1 MKSQTFREKFVNMV
15 NAGFPY
21 LYVPT
26 YEEQRAQA
34 QIEDILY
41 KSGDIKTER
50 ELYYWTQTDGLVKI
64 PRDKET
70 PLSIVNGT
78 KEPIKALEAVE
89 KAENP
94 GIFIFKDIH
103 VFFGSERGTHAD
115 FVLVRKFRDILQS
128 LQAGRKNI
136 VFLSPK
142 LVIPCEMEK
151 EISVLDFDLPTEQ
164 EVRGLLDS
172 LTEGFSE
179 EQVTLDEEG
188 KRRLVKAA
196 LGLTMQEAENA
207 FCRAIVSLKGLHDG
221 ALEIIHDEKNQV
233 VKKTG
238 VLEFVNTDLGIN
250 DIGGLE
256 NLKNWLIKRN
266 NTWSEQSKLYNLPA
280 PKGLLITGVPGCG
293 KSLTAKA
300 MSAIWGLPLLKLDM
314 GRIFGGVVGS
324 SEENM
329 RKAISTAEAVS
340 PSILWVDEIEKG
352 LSGVTK
358 SGGGDAGTSTRVF
371 GTFLTWLQEKEKPVF
386 VIATANDISALPPEL
401 LRKGRFDEIFFVDLP
416 TYAERQ
422 KIFKVHIQKK
432 ISNSPIAH
440 EVEASDQVASRLAA
454 ISEGFTGSEIE
465 QVIISALFEAFYRNR
480 GLREEDIVKTIE
492 ETVPLAKTQ
501 SEQVAAIREWA
512 KERAV
517 LATAQS
523 DREFLNEAAVK
534 EESVVV
540 QPSVSEKR
548 PESVQGGRIVNFDL

>member
-1 MKSQTFREKFVNMV
+1 MKSQTFKEKFVNMV

-21 LYVPT
+21 LYIPT
-26 YEEQRAQA
+26 YEEQRAQS
-34 QIEDILY
+34 QIEEIIHR
-41 KSGDIKTER
+41 SGAIKTER
-50 ELYYWTQTDGLVKI
+50 ELYYWTQTEGLVKI
-64 PRDKET
+64 PKEKDA
-70 PLSIVNGT
+70 PLSVINGT
-78 KEPIKALEAVE
+78 KEPIKALESIE
-89 KAENP
+89 KADVP
-94 GIFIFKDIH
+94 GMYVFKDIH

-115 FVLVRKFRDILQS
+115 FVLVRKFRDVLQS
-128 LQAGRKNI
+128 LQVGRKNI

-151 EISVLDFDLPTEQ
+151 EISVIDFDLPTEE
-164 EVRGLLDS
+164 EVRKLLDN
-172 LTEGFSE
+172 LTDGFSS
-179 EQVTLDEEG
+179 EQVTLDENE
-188 KRRLVKAA
+188 KQKLVKAA

-207 FCRAIVSLKGLHDG
+207 FCRAIVSLKGLHKG

-238 VLEFVNTDLGIN
+238 VLEFVNSNLGID

-314 GRIFGGVVGS
+314 GRIFGGIVGS

-329 RKAISTAEAVS
+329 RKAISTAEAVA

-358 SGGGDAGTSTRVF
+358 AGGGDSGTSTRVF
-371 GTFLTWLQEKEKPVF
+371 GTFLTWLQDKDKPVF

-432 ISNSPIAH
+432 IANSPIAH
-440 EVEASDQVASRLAA
+440 EITASDEVAARLAS

-465 QVIISALFEAFYRNR
+465 QVVISALFEAFYRNR
-480 GLREEDIVKTIE
+480 GLKEEDIVKAIN

-501 SEQVAAIREWA
+501 AEQIASIREWA

-523 DREFLNEAAVK
+523 DREYLSEAAAAN
-534 EESVVV
+534 E
-540 QPSVSEKR
+540 PSITEKR

>member
-1 MKSQTFREKFVNMV
+1 MASQTFKEKFVNMV

-21 LYVPT
+21 LYIPT
-26 YEEQRAQA
+26 YEEQRAQQ
-34 QIEDILY
+34 QIIDLVY
-41 KSGDIKTER
+41 HSGEIKTER
-50 ELYYWTQTDGLVKI
+50 DVYYWTQTDGLVKI
-64 PRDKET
+64 PKESNE
-70 PLSIVNGT
+70 PLSIINGT
-78 KEPIKALEAVE
+78 KDPIKALENVE
-89 KAENP
+89 KADSP
-94 GIFIFKDIH
+94 GLFIFKDIH

-115 FVLVRKFRDILQS
+115 FVLVRKFRDILQA
-128 LQAGRKNI
+128 LQGGRKNV

-151 EISVLDFDLPTEQ
+151 EISVIDFDLPTE
-164 EVRGLLDS
+164 EEIRKLLNT
-172 LTEGFSE
+172 LCEGFSP
-179 EQVTLDEEG
+179 EQMTLSEDEIQ
-188 KRRLVKAA
+188 RLVRAA

-207 FCRAIVSLKGLHDG
+207 FCRAIVSMKGLHKG

-238 VLEFVNTDLGIN
+238 VLEFVNTNLGID

-266 NTWSEQSKLYNLPA
+266 NTWTEQSKLYNLPA

-314 GRIFGGVVGS
+314 GRIFGGLVGS

-329 RKAISTAEAVS
+329 RKAIATAEAVS

-358 SGGGDAGTSTRVF
+358 SGGDSGTSTRVF
-371 GTFLTWLQEKEKPVF
+371 GTFLTWLQDKDKPVF

-416 TYAERQ
+416 TVSERQ
-422 KIFKVHIQKK
+422 KIFKVHIQKR
-432 ISNSPIAH
+432 ISESPIAH
-440 EVEASDQVASRLAA
+440 EVTAADDVVTRLAE

-465 QVIISALFEAFYRNR
+465 QVVIAALFEAFYQNR
-480 GLREEDIVKTIE
+480 GLREEDIVKAIT
-492 ETVPLAKTQ
+492 ETVPLSQTQ
-501 SEQVAAIREWA
+501 SEQIKSIRDWA
-512 KERAV
+512 KNRAV

-523 DREFLNEAAVK
+523 DREYKNE
-534 EESVVV
+534 
-540 QPSVSEKR
+540 PSVTEKN
-548 PESVQGGRIVNFDL
+548 PESVQGGRMVNFDL

>member
-1 MKSQTFREKFVNMV
+1 MKSQTFKEKFVNMV

-21 LYVPT
+21 LYIPT
-26 YEEQRAQA
+26 YEEQRAQS
-34 QIEDILY
+34 QIEEIIHR
-41 KSGDIKTER
+41 SGAIKTER
-50 ELYYWTQTDGLVKI
+50 ELYYWTQTEGLVKI
-64 PRDKET
+64 PKEKDA
-70 PLSIVNGT
+70 PLSVINGT
-78 KEPIKALEAVE
+78 KEPIKALESIE
-89 KAENP
+89 KADVP
-94 GIFIFKDIH
+94 GMYVFKDIH

-115 FVLVRKFRDILQS
+115 FVLVRKFRDVLQS
-128 LQAGRKNI
+128 LQVGRKNI

-151 EISVLDFDLPTEQ
+151 EISVIDFDLPTEE
-164 EVRGLLDS
+164 EVRKLLDN
-172 LTEGFSE
+172 LTDGFSS
-179 EQVTLDEEG
+179 EQVTLDENE
-188 KRRLVKAA
+188 KQKLVKAA

-207 FCRAIVSLKGLHDG
+207 FCRAIVSLKGLHKG

-238 VLEFVNTDLGIN
+238 VLEFVNSNLGID

-314 GRIFGGVVGS
+314 GRIFGGIVGS

-329 RKAISTAEAVS
+329 RKAISTAEAVA

-358 SGGGDAGTSTRVF
+358 SGGGDSGTSTRVF
-371 GTFLTWLQEKEKPVF
+371 GTFLTWLQDKDKPVF

-432 ISNSPIAH
+432 IANSPIVH
-440 EVEASDQVASRLAA
+440 EITASDEVAARLAS

-465 QVIISALFEAFYRNR
+465 QVVISALFEAFYRNR
-480 GLREEDIVKTIE
+480 GLKEEDIVKAIN
-492 ETVPLAKTQ
+492 ETVPLARTQ
-501 SEQVAAIREWA
+501 AEQIASIREWA

-523 DREFLNEAAVK
+523 DREYLCEAVAANE
-534 EESVVV
+534 
-540 QPSVSEKR
+540 PSITEKR